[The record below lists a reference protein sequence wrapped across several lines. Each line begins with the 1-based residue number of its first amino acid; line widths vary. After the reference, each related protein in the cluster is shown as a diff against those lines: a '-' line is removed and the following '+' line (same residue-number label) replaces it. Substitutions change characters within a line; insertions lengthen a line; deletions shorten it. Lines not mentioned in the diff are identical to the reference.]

1 MYTSQDSDQDRFKKQ
16 EIILIAFLAVNS
28 QQAPEK

>member
-1 MYTSQDSDQDRFKKQ
+1 MYTSQDSNQDRFKKQ
-16 EIILIAFLAVNS
+16 EIILIVFLAVNS